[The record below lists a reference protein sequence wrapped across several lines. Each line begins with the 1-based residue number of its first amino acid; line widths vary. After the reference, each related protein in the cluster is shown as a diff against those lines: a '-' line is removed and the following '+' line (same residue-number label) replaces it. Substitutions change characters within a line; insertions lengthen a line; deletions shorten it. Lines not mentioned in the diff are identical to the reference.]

1 MPPRRHPMNRIVV
14 KSGVGSNGILQVA
27 VPVGPADAD
36 REVQI
41 TVEPVGPAALSPE
54 EWRQR
59 VLETAGKWQGEF
71 ERPEQ
76 GEYERRGPRSLAT
89 CSVTPSSTFTAS
101 TAARTTATAGS
112 RKRR

>member
-1 MPPRRHPMNRIVV
+1 MNRIVV
-14 KSGVGSNGILQVA
+14 RSKVGSNGILQVA

-41 TVEPVGPAALSPE
+41 TIEPLALKSLSPE

-59 VLETAGKWQGEF
+59 VLETAGKWEGEL

-76 GEYERRGPRSLAT
+76 GEYEQREPLS
-89 CSVTPSSTFTAS
+89 
-101 TAARTTATAGS
+101 
-112 RKRR
+112 